1 MVCCIIIILHLH
13 DWLPIDIMYMQEY
26 RGESVCGILTLYNI
40 YIFIILVELKALVC
54 HINGSDVVRPNSIT
68 IAFAEDS
75 AGAIFAHTC
84 SSEITFPS
92 GLVLNDSP
100 ESYKHFIAIMNSV
113 VDYNNSNGLKFKQ
126 CEKINANRPFIASM

>member
-1 MVCCIIIILHLH
+1 M
-13 DWLPIDIMYMQEY
+13 
-26 RGESVCGILTLYNI
+26 
-40 YIFIILVELKALVC
+40 C
-54 HINGSDVVRPNSIT
+54 HINGSDVVRPNLIT

-126 CEKINANRPFIASM
+126 CEKINAPGCRVNYAY